1 MNAQLKIQLQKLRE
15 MHKKN
20 DDGNQRAM
28 IETARNLSEMD
39 ENDFKE
45 QTEFIS
51 DHDSFNDIMVK
62 DDNLKAKM
70 HLEQKVSDIT
80 LELKSLREQLKQHEE
95 NKDDST
101 TIAHIKGTL
110 I

>member
-1 MNAQLKIQLQKLRE
+1 MQK
-15 MHKKN
+15 KD
-20 DDGNQRAM
+20 DDGNVRAM

-39 ENDFKE
+39 ENEFRE

-51 DHDSFNDIMVK
+51 DHDSFNDIVVRN
-62 DDNLKAKM
+62 DSLKAKI
-70 HLEQKVSDIT
+70 HLEQKVTDIT
-80 LELKSLREQLKQHEE
+80 QELESLREQLQHHEE

-110 I
+110 MQFLKNTPVTEK